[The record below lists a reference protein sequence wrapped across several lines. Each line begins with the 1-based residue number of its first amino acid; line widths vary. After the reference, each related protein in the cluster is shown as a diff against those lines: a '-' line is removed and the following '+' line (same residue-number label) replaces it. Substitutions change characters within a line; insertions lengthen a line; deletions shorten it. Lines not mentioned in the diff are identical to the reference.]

1 MYEHLEPLKKKLLVL
16 SISNPPI
23 PWKLL
28 ASVAIGGLRSVGFD
42 RNSDNLLVVSSQG
55 RGVLDCIT
63 GEKIARDY
71 DEYYENEVYLEA
83 EGIGAL
89 SNKIIRMSG
98 LCGGGLPISTKDSW
112 TLESVTLNWPE
123 QMIILLPP
131 NSFLYGSL
139 SRHKDDMTK
148 VAEDSCVI
156 AYGFSY
162 TGQTF
167 IVATTSEIN
176 IFNRVI
182 IS

>member
-1 MYEHLEPLKKKLLVL
+1 MYENLEPLKKKLLVL
-16 SISNPPI
+16 SISTPPI
-23 PWKLL
+23 PWKLV

-89 SNKIIRMSG
+89 SNKIVRMSG
-98 LCGGGLPISTKDSW
+98 LFGGGLPVRTEDGWS
-112 TLESVTLNWPE
+112 LESVTLNWPE

-148 VAEDSCVI
+148 VAEDSCVM
-156 AYGFSY
+156 AYGFSF
-162 TGQTF
+162 TGQAF

-176 IFNRVI
+176 IFNREI
-182 IS
+182 I